1 METSERI
8 APPEQTETQQ
18 PQERAVPIPISLVN
32 MLSYCRSH
40 GCEGEIKFLNKFIV
54 PAVDRMLVAKSGKD
68 ETISAYFVAIPNA
81 DGSESTTLWSCHTD
95 TVHAAADSG
104 ALHRQRIVV
113 DHHKG
118 ELYKIDNKPLGAD
131 DGAGVWLLLEM
142 ISAKVPGTYI
152 FHRGEEKGG
161 IGSRAVAKN
170 FPSWLKKFTHAIAFD
185 RKKDCSIITFQS
197 SGRCCSDKFANQMS
211 QLLTDE
217 DCTYILAPDD
227 GGIFTDT
234 ANYIDLIP
242 ECTNISIGYDNEHSG
257 AETLDVKYLLWL
269 RDRMVSVFGAADAP
283 VLEVHRDPSVHES
296 KWGKSGWE
304 NYRNWSDRTT
314 TTKTAPPRHSVWDVL
329 SPLNEYD
336 VDDMSWREMEDWID
350 REDPAKVSDLIFNLA
365 EKVLRPL
372 DNPAKLRIQVLE
384 QMKELDELQEENDA
398 LRIRLGELAEMVELM
413 EELKCNSST
422 HQP

>member
-8 APPEQTETQQ
+8 APPEQKETQ
-18 PQERAVPIPISLVN
+18 PTQEGAVPIPMSLVN

-40 GCEGEIKFLNKFIV
+40 GCNGEVKFLNKFIV
-54 PAVDRMLVAKSGKD
+54 PAVDRMLVNGKGKD
-68 ETISAYFVAIPNA
+68 ETISAYFVSIPNA

-95 TVHAAADSG
+95 TVHSAADSG
-104 ALHRQRIVV
+104 AIYRQRVMV

-118 ELYKIDNKPLGAD
+118 ELFKVDNKPLGAD

-161 IGSRAVAKN
+161 IGSKAVAKN
-170 FPSWLKKFTHAIAFD
+170 FPTWLKKFTHAIAFD

-197 SGRCCSDKFANQMS
+197 SGRCCSDKFANQMA

-234 ANYIDLIP
+234 ANYIDIIP

-283 VLEVHRDPSVHES
+283 ALEVHRDPSVHES
-296 KWGKSGWE
+296 KYGTGGWE
-304 NYRNWSDRTT
+304 NWRAWSDRNNIPKSYTS
-314 TTKTAPPRHSVWDVL
+314 KHSVWDVL
-329 SPLNEYD
+329 SPRNEYD
-336 VDDMSWREMEDWID
+336 VDDMSWREMEDWIG
-350 REDPAKVSDLIFNLA
+350 REDPAKVADLIFDLA
-365 EKVLRPL
+365 QKVLRPM
-372 DNPAKLRIQVLE
+372 DDPAKLRVQVLQ
-384 QMKELDELQEENDA
+384 QMKELDDLEEENDA
-398 LRIRLGELAEMVELM
+398 LRIRIGELSALT
-413 EELKCNSST
+413 EEQK
-422 HQP
+422 